1 MDGKDEKEEEEE
13 EAFEVIV
20 IERDYSRG
28 TKTRFEKKIPHDLE
42 KRVWLQFLSFFLFFY
57 LSKLFFNGWC
67 SWVT

>member
-42 KRVWLQFLSFFLFFY
+42 KRV
-57 LSKLFFNGWC
+57 
-67 SWVT
+67 